1 VTEREIFVA
10 ALGLDDPAARAAHL
24 DQACGADAALRRRVE
39 ALLHAHAEA
48 GGFLERPAAAAGPIT
63 DPPAAGRWVAPDAPG
78 EGPGSRVGPYK
89 LLQQLGEGGMGVV
102 FMAEQEEPVRRRVAV
117 KVIKPGMDSA
127 QVVARFEQER
137 QALALMDHPNIARVL
152 DAGATESGRPYFVME
167 LVKGIP
173 ITRYCDQERLAPR
186 ERLELFLPVCQ
197 AVQHA
202 HQKGVIHRDLKPSNV
217 LIALYDGKPVPKVID
232 FGVAKA
238 TGQKLTERT
247 MFTAV
252 GSIVGTLEYM
262 APEQAELNNLDVDT
276 RADIYSLGALLYEL
290 LTGSPPFSA
299 KQLRGAAFD
308 EMMRIIREVEP
319 PRPST
324 KLSHSDELSSIAAKR
339 KLDPKRLTRLVHG
352 DLDWVVMKCLE
363 KERGRRYETAAGL
376 AQDLR
381 RYLAD
386 EPVQAGPPSA
396 AYRLRKFASRH
407 RTALAAAAA
416 FVGVLI
422 VSAVVCACLAVL
434 ATWAE
439 QGALNAE
446 KAVTKE
452 RDDARQARDDL
463 KVERDNVQHAKDDL
477 QRAQDETLVSL
488 YDARAY
494 QIQDA
499 GNADRLDALLGLQV
513 PEPGQHDLRGFEWY
527 YWQRRRHA
535 EVRTVKLPERH
546 VRMSVL
552 SPDGRRVAEFAVK
565 DGEWLVTVVDAAG
578 GKELCRCPVD
588 LSDGPYDEA
597 TAGGIDDS
605 SDKIANTANTRGFGF
620 SADGARLF
628 LLGRRTGGGLRIPG
642 KNEIGC
648 SVWIWDAATGER
660 VAALRGLPHN
670 LLSVSVSPNGRQVA
684 AFVPTGNLQS
694 QQDAA
699 LKVWDAADGKELSAL
714 EGFTLPAVAW
724 NRAPAFSG
732 DGKRVAAVVLAGDG
746 GHLREA
752 TIKVWALP
760 FRGPAAGAERLSIKR
775 GGNEHMT
782 TGLAFSPDG
791 RRIAAAWYGYQP
803 ASSYGLW
810 DADTGQELV
819 RLEAPNAPG
828 PCPVFSPD
836 GALLAVGVGG
846 ALRILDADHGRVRL
860 ALPVRWQD
868 ITAGELAFSPDGKQ
882 LSAMGGDRTIRT
894 WDATATDLPMALT
907 GLTSHAQVVAI
918 SPDGMRV
925 AAAGRGEGGQADELR
940 VWDLAGKPLL
950 STVLPSPAGDA
961 RLDHHSFSRL
971 CFSGDGKRLALKTD
985 FQFWSSGQNRPA
997 PEALFSVWE
1006 VADGKEIFRVREAGL
1021 FQDMALSPDGRRV
1034 AASERAGPVK
1044 MWDVASGREVGGI
1057 DPGPALTA
1065 HGLAFSSDGGRLAG
1079 DATNFMAAKSTSLR
1093 VWNVADRAELLRMN
1107 HTFTTQTTAFSPDGK
1122 LIALA
1127 MVVGWIG
1134 PHDVKVF
1141 DAASG
1146 DLLLTLRGHNALVRS
1161 VAFSA
1166 DGRRIVST
1174 DDGAVKVWDAATGA
1188 ELLTL
1193 ARHAG
1198 NFVNAA
1204 LTPDG
1209 RRLAAVAVTDSG
1221 GCAVQVWDGAPSPND
1236 GKADAPAGR

>member
-1 VTEREIFVA
+1 MTEREIFIA
-10 ALGLDDPAARAAHL
+10 ALGFDDPAARASYL
-24 DQACGADAALRRRVE
+24 DQACGGDAALRRRVE
-39 ALLHAHAEA
+39 ALLHAHAAA
-48 GGFLERPAAAAGPIT
+48 GGFLERPAASGLIT
-63 DPPAAGRWVAPDAPG
+63 EPPAAGRWVASDAPG

-152 DAGATESGRPYFVME
+152 DAGATVSGRPYFVME

-173 ITRYCDQERLAPR
+173 ITRYCDQERLSPR
-186 ERLELFLPVCQ
+186 ERLELFLPVCL

-290 LTGSPPFSA
+290 LTGSPPFSG
-299 KQLRGAAFD
+299 KQLRGAAFE

-319 PRPST
+319 ARPST
-324 KLSHSDELSSIAAKR
+324 KLSHSDELPAIAAKR

-363 KERGRRYETAAGL
+363 KERSRRYETAAGL

-381 RYLAD
+381 RYLSD

-416 FVGVLI
+416 FVGVLF
-422 VSAVVCACLAVL
+422 VSAVVCAWLAVL

-446 KAVTKE
+446 KAATKE

-477 QRAQDETLVSL
+477 QRAQDDTLVSL

-494 QIQDA
+494 QIQNA
-499 GNADRLDALLGLQV
+499 GNADRLDALLSLQV
-513 PEPGQHDLRGFEWY
+513 PQPGQHDLRGFEWY

-535 EVRTVKLPERH
+535 EMRTVKLPERH
-546 VRMSVL
+546 VLTSVL
-552 SPDGRRVAEFAVK
+552 SPDGRRVAEFAIN
-565 DGEWLVTVVDAAG
+565 DGEWIVTVLDAAG
-578 GKELCRCPVD
+578 GKDLCRCPVD

-597 TAGGIDDS
+597 TAGGMDDS
-605 SDKIANTANTRGFGF
+605 SEKIANTANTRGFGF
-620 SADGARLF
+620 SADGARVF
-628 LLGRRTGGGLRIPG
+628 LLGRRPAGYLPTRGE
-642 KNEIGC
+642 NEKRGC

-660 VAALRGLPHN
+660 VAALKGLPLN

-684 AFVPTGNLQS
+684 AFIPTGNRQF

-699 LKVWDAADGKELSAL
+699 LKVWDAADGKELFAL

-732 DGKRVAAVVLAGDG
+732 DGKRVAAVVLTAEP
-746 GHLREA
+746 GHNREA

-775 GGNEHMT
+775 GGNDHMT
-782 TGLAFSPDG
+782 TALAFSPDG
-791 RRIAAAWYGYQP
+791 RRLAAVWYGYQP

-810 DADTGQELV
+810 DADTGEELV

-836 GALLAVGVGG
+836 GALLAVGLGG
-846 ALRILDADHGRVRL
+846 ALRILDADHGRIRL

-868 ITAGELAFSPDGKQ
+868 ITAGALAFSRDGKQ

-894 WDATATDLPMALT
+894 WDATATDLPTPLT
-907 GLTSHAQVVAI
+907 GLPSQAQVVAI

-925 AAAGRGEGGQADELR
+925 AAASRGEGGQADELR
-940 VWDLAGKPLL
+940 VWDLASKLLL
-950 STVLPSPAGDA
+950 STVLPSPAGGA
-961 RLDHHSFSRL
+961 RLDHLSFSRL

-985 FQFWSSGQNRPA
+985 FRLWSDGQNRPG

-1006 VADGKEIFRVREAGL
+1006 VADGKEIFRFREAGL
-1021 FQDMALSPDGRRV
+1021 FQDMTLSPDGRRV

-1044 MWDVASGREVGGI
+1044 VWDVASSRQVGGI
-1057 DPGPALTA
+1057 DPGPALTV
-1065 HGLAFSSDGGRLAG
+1065 HGMAFSSDGARLAG
-1079 DATNFMAAKSTSLR
+1079 DATNYMAARSTSLR
-1093 VWNVADRAELLRMN
+1093 VWNVADRAEVLRVSQP
-1107 HTFTTQTTAFSPDGK
+1107 FTGQTSAFSPDGK
-1122 LIALA
+1122 RIALA

-1146 DLLLTLRGHNALVRS
+1146 ELLLTLRGHNALVRS

-1174 DDGAVKVWDAATGA
+1174 EDGAVKVWDAATGA

-1193 ARHAG
+1193 PRHAG

-1204 LTPDG
+1204 FTPDG
-1209 RRLAAVAVTDSG
+1209 RRLAAVAASDSSG
-1221 GCAVQVWDGAPSPND
+1221 PAVQMWDSAPSPD
-1236 GKADAPAGR
+1236 DAKGGDPAAR